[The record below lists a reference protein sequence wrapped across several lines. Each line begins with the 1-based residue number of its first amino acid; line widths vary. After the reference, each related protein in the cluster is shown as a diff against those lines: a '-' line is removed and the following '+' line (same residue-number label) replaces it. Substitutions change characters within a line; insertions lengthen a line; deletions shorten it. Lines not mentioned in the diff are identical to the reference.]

1 MEAVKRF
8 YKAVTVSDDFGILLD
23 GRALKT
29 PAKAALK
36 LPTRALAEAL
46 AEEWRGQGDEVD
58 LNKMPLN
65 RLANTAIDRVSAHR
79 EAIVTELA
87 NYGGSDLLSY
97 RADDAA
103 LAARQAVQWNPLVEW
118 AGETLGA
125 RLSVTTGVTHVKQN
139 AEALAALHR
148 AVAALDDWTLAAMQ
162 TLTTISGS
170 IVLALAVA
178 KGRLTPGQ
186 AFATSRLDETYQA
199 EKWGEDYEAKQRA
212 DALTAEIETAGK
224 FMALARA

>member
-1 MEAVKRF
+1 MKRF

-36 LPTRALAEAL
+36 LPTRALADAL
-46 AEEWRGQGDEVD
+46 ANEWRGQGDEVD

-65 RLANTAIDRVSAHR
+65 RLANTAIDRVSSHR

-87 NYGGSDLLSY
+87 GYGGSDLLSY
-97 RADDAA
+97 RADDPA

-125 RLSVTTGVTHVKQN
+125 RLNVTTGVTHVKQN

-162 TLTTISGS
+162 TLTT
-170 IVLALAVA
+170 
-178 KGRLTPGQ
+178 
-186 AFATSRLDETYQA
+186 
-199 EKWGEDYEAKQRA
+199 
-212 DALTAEIETAGK
+212 
-224 FMALARA
+224 

>member
-1 MEAVKRF
+1 MKRF

-46 AEEWRGQGDEVD
+46 AEEWRGQVDEVD
-58 LNKMPLN
+58 LNRMPLN

-103 LAARQAVQWNPLVEW
+103 LAA
-118 AGETLGA
+118 
-125 RLSVTTGVTHVKQN
+125 
-139 AEALAALHR
+139 
-148 AVAALDDWTLAAMQ
+148 
-162 TLTTISGS
+162 
-170 IVLALAVA
+170 
-178 KGRLTPGQ
+178 
-186 AFATSRLDETYQA
+186 
-199 EKWGEDYEAKQRA
+199 
-212 DALTAEIETAGK
+212 
-224 FMALARA
+224 

>member
-8 YKAVTVSDDFGILLD
+8 YKTVTVSDDFGILLD

-36 LPTRALAEAL
+36 LPTRALADAL
-46 AEEWRGQGDEVD
+46 ANEWRGQGDEVD

-65 RLANTAIDRVSAHR
+65 RLANTAIDRVSSHR

-87 NYGGSDLLSY
+87 GYGGSDLLSY
-97 RADDAA
+97 RADDPA
-103 LAARQAVQWNPLVEW
+103 LAARQAAQWNPLVEW